1 MNAEERR
8 ALHDAVVAACGS
20 LDDAG
25 WHGQAWKALDQIGVT
40 SLSVSETAGGAGADL
55 RAATVALLA
64 LGSLGVSVP
73 AVETGLMAGW
83 LLERAG
89 ARLPEG
95 IVTAAVG
102 DGLQV
107 RSDDDGWVVSGR
119 LTRVPWARHADYA
132 VILINAING
141 EEGRRAA
148 VVPLAEAVLRP
159 GSNIAGEPRDDV
171 VLSQVAVPPAHV
183 YAFDGAEPGAVD
195 LLRRGAFGRSALMA
209 GAARGVC
216 AYAARYAGERR
227 QFGRPL
233 AAMQAVQQQLAELAA
248 EASAM
253 TVAAEAAAAAA
264 DLNPAESWA
273 LDAARIRIAGAAG
286 TVAAI
291 GHQILGAIGF
301 TAEHPLH
308 RLTTRLWA
316 WREEYGNHTFWSESL
331 GAELARTPDLPLWHR
346 ITR

>member
-1 MNAEERR
+1 MDVHETQAGLRDEVRDFLAGELAAGAFLPRCDSWLTGFDAQFSRRVGER
-8 ALHDAVVAACGS
+8 
-20 LDDAG
+20 G
-25 WHGQAWKALDQIGVT
+25 WIGT
-40 SLSVSETAGGAGADL
+40 TFPKQYGGAGADPWPGSSSW
-55 RAATVALLA
+55 RNCSPRVPRSRRT
-64 LGSLGVSVP
+64 GSLIVSPVLRSS
-73 AVETGLMAGW
+73 GS
-83 LLERAG
+83 
-89 ARLPEG
+89 ARR
-95 IVTAAVG
+95 I
-102 DGLQV
+102 
-107 RSDDDGWVVSGR
+107 SG
-119 LTRVPWARHADYA
+119 TRHADYA

-141 EEGRRAA
+141 EEGRRVA

-301 TAEHPLH
+301 TEEHPLH

-331 GAELARTPDLPLWHR
+331 GAELARTRDLPLWHR